1 MSLEGK
7 HALITGSSRR
17 IGRGIALK
25 LADKGANIAWL
36 FRYLT
41 SAGIRAH
48 FRPIPHE
55 SSFYAMVYRHMP
67 GEPHSPSLPLHLRQR
82 CLGLRQP
89 EGHIHVAVQRDGASQ
104 LGAGLLPLAGHSV

>member
-1 MSLEGK
+1 MMPLVDASTSPL
-7 HALITGSSRR
+7 GSARWASH
-17 IGRGIALK
+17 GLPP
-25 LADKGANIAWL
+25 GAVGDWL

-48 FRPIPHE
+48 FRPMPHE
-55 SSFYAMVYRHMP
+55 SSFYAMVYKHMP